1 MTEGQSN
8 QITNDAPKMSSL
20 FPCTCYI
27 IVFRVGIKGNN
38 STNTFPPYKQKPQGT
53 KDVRIKFMFFSIF
66 FIPIWII
73 DTLMFLCTC
82 INKASLI

>member
-1 MTEGQSN
+1 MTEGQCN

-20 FPCTCYI
+20 FPFTCYI

-53 KDVRIKFMFFSIF
+53 KDVRIKFMFFYIF
-66 FIPIWII
+66 H
-73 DTLMFLCTC
+73 TYMNYRY
-82 INKASLI
+82 INVSVYMYK

>member
-1 MTEGQSN
+1 MTEGQCN

-38 STNTFPPYKQKPQGT
+38 EQPSTLQT
-53 KDVRIKFMFFSIF
+53 KTTRY
-66 FIPIWII
+66 
-73 DTLMFLCTC
+73 
-82 INKASLI
+82 

>member
-1 MTEGQSN
+1 MTQGQCN

-53 KDVRIKFMFFSIF
+53 KDVRIKCMFFFYIF
-66 FIPIWII
+66 H
-73 DTLMFLCTC
+73 TYMNYRY
-82 INKASLI
+82 INVSVYMYK